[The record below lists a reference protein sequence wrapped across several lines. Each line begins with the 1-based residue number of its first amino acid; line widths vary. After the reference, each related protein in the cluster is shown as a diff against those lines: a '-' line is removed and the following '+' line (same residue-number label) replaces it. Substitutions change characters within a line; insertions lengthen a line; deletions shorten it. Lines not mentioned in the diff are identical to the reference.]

1 MKKTLVALAALAA
14 TSAFAQST
22 VEIYGRAHLAVDSW
36 EASGTGTAAND
47 FARRTRVADDS
58 SRIGFRINE
67 DLGGG
72 LRAFS
77 VIETGVNLDTNS
89 ANGQSGAANSGSGF
103 LGSREAHVG
112 IGNATAEVR
121 LGRQNLFWSNG
132 RLEDV
137 NANLIHGGVIAAYTS
152 PAAGYVGAPS
162 ARMDNAVQILANKD
176 LVGDMFAGSSV
187 WFAKPNGGEQA
198 GTLSTTSASQGVA
211 AKAQGFTIKAT
222 APQWDAQ
229 YDFGQNQNTNNGIDT
244 AATYSASFDAN
255 GIKSGFPKLGAPTLN
270 SNITGRKL
278 GLAWKYAP
286 GSKAVFYT
294 GTFSTEFT
302 TASYNNTAPLVVV
315 SNSGT
320 ATSTVYS
327 TGYRKQS
334 FNALMV
340 QHALAGGYTVVGQYV
355 TQGNAKDYAGADVA
369 DSGSKAYMV
378 GIRKD
383 LSKRTSISA
392 SYNIIDNEA
401 KNNMQNTGGGQSS
414 SNTIGFGSK
423 VTIFGAGIQHNF

>member
-1 MKKTLVALAALAA
+1 MKKSLVALAALAA
-14 TSAFAQST
+14 TTAFAQST
-22 VEIYGRAHLAVDSW
+22 VEIYGRAHVALDSW

-112 IGNATAEVR
+112 IGNATAEIR

-132 RLEDV
+132 RVEDV
-137 NANLIHGGVIAAYTS
+137 NANVLHGGVIAAYTS
-152 PAAGYVGAPS
+152 PGAGYVSSPA
-162 ARMDNAVQILANKD
+162 ARVDNAVQIIANKD
-176 LVGDMFAGSSV
+176 LVGTMFAGSSV
-187 WFAKPNGGEQA
+187 WFAKPNSSEQA
-198 GTLSTTSASQGVA
+198 GTVTGTSAWQGVA
-211 AKAQGFTIKAT
+211 AKAHGFTIAAT
-222 APQWDAQ
+222 APKWEAKFDYA
-229 YDFGQNQNTNNGIDT
+229 QNQNTNNGIDT
-244 AATYSASFDAN
+244 AATYSVKGGAGNAVTTT
-255 GIKSGFPKLGAPTLN
+255 LGAPTN
-270 SNITGRKL
+270 DATITGRKL

-286 GSKAVFYT
+286 TSKAVFYT
-294 GTFSTEFT
+294 GTFQTEFT
-302 TASYNNTAPLVVV
+302 TAANNNTAPLNIVANTGAA
-315 SNSGT
+315 SS
-320 ATSTVYS
+320 SVYLN
-327 TGYRKQS
+327 GFRKQS

-340 QHALAGGYTVVGQYV
+340 QHDLGGGNTVVAQYV
-355 TQGNAKDYAGADVA
+355 KQGNVKDYLGADVA
-369 DSGSKAYMV
+369 DTGSKAYMV
-378 GIRKD
+378 GVRKD
-383 LSKRTSISA
+383 LSKRTSVSA

-414 SNTIGFGSK
+414 SNTVGAGAK
-423 VTIFGAGIQHNF
+423 VTINGVGIQHNF

>member
-162 ARMDNAVQILANKD
+162 ARMDNAVQILANKG

-198 GTLSTTSASQGVA
+198 GTVTGTSASQGVN

-244 AATYSASFDAN
+244 AATYSL
-255 GIKSGFPKLGAPTLN
+255 KSTDGSTTTYTAGAPTAN
-270 SNITGRKL
+270 ATITGRKL

-286 GSKAVFYT
+286 GSKVVFYT

-315 SNSGT
+315 ANTGSAS
-320 ATSTVYS
+320 SSVYS
-327 TGYRKQS
+327 KGYRKQS

-340 QHALAGGYTVVGQYV
+340 QHALTGGYTVVGQYV

-378 GIRKD
+378 GMRKD
-383 LSKRTSISA
+383 LSKRTSVSV